1 MEKLLTPERI
11 CEILGIQMSTL
22 YFWTSRNRIPYVK
35 VNGLLRFRESEI
47 TKWLQTKERGNNII
61 ERKVESILGEI
72 RQRKENG

>member
-11 CEILGIQMSTL
+11 CEILGIRMSTL